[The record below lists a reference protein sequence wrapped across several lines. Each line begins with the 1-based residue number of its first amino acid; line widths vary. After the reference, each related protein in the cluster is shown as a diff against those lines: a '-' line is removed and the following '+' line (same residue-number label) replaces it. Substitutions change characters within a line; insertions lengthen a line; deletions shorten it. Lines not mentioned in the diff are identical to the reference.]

1 MSPSKFLKKQKTFW
15 MLIVL
20 QFNVLNSFESLG
32 VKDIVLKHLG
42 TLTTLDLLGFAI
54 VPRSFILKGK
64 LEAKEAYKN
73 AKQ

>member
-1 MSPSKFLKKQKTFW
+1 
-15 MLIVL
+15 MLILL
-20 QFNVLNSFESLG
+20 QFNDLNSFEALG
-32 VKDIVLKHLG
+32 VKYIDLKHLG
-42 TLTTLDLLGFAI
+42 TLTTLNLSGSMI

>member
-1 MSPSKFLKKQKTFW
+1 
-15 MLIVL
+15 
-20 QFNVLNSFESLG
+20 LG

-73 AKQ
+73 VKE